1 MTAHLIAD
9 DPRLPFGQQG
19 VDAAAQLGHLGLVFS
34 LVGVGEFDDVEPL
47 QILAGHLLNE
57 LFDRVPDDVGTGQPQ
72 HPGVHRLHRQ
82 GVSLHHKG
90 GVSERRREAVVL
102 DVDERPVARNGGDVE
117 ASLGDEAQRPF
128 RAAQHPAHIQGVGV
142 GGIEVLEIVTG
153 QEAVELGEGGLYVGA
168 PLAADAIEGAVDLPL
183 AALQRQLVCQALA
196 VHRLGRHDVT
206 VLQHGLEPQH
216 VIRGLAVHQRP
227 LPRGICVDHAAQGGA
242 VGGGEIRRE
251 EVAVGFEVGVE
262 LILHHP
268 GLGPHPALLQ
278 INFQDLVHMAREID
292 DNAAAQGLTIGAGTA
307 AAREE
312 TQGRVLGPLGQ
323 LEHHRYVIRATR
335 IEHRLR
341 YDLIDAVIRR
351 HRQPACIRLFDITT
365 KC

>member
-1 MTAHLIAD
+1 M
-9 DPRLPFGQQG
+9 
-19 VDAAAQLGHLGLVFS
+19 
-34 LVGVGEFDDVEPL
+34 
-47 QILAGHLLNE
+47 
-57 LFDRVPDDVGTGQPQ
+57 PDDVGASQPQ

-82 GVSLHHKG
+82 GMGLHHKG
-90 GVSERRREAVVL
+90 GIPEGRGEAVVL
-102 DVDERPVARNGGDVE
+102 DVDQGAVARNGGDVE
-117 ASLGDEAQRPF
+117 ASLGDEAQRPLG
-128 RAAQHPAHIQGVGV
+128 AAQHPAHVQGVALRL
-142 GGIEVLEIVTG
+142 IEVLEIVTG
-153 QEAVELGEGGLYVGA
+153 QKAVELGEGRLYVGA

-183 AALQRQLVCQALA
+183 AALEGQLVCQALA
-196 VHRLGRHDVT
+196 VHRLGRHDVA
-206 VLQHGLEPQH
+206 VFQHGFEAEH
-216 VIRGLAVHQRP
+216 VIRGLAVDERP

-268 GLGPHPALLQ
+268 GLGAHPALFQ

-292 DNAAAQGLTIGAGTA
+292 DNAAAQGLAIGAGAA

-312 TQGRVLGPLGQ
+312 TQGGVLWPLSQ
-323 LEHHRYVIRATR
+323 LEHHRNIIRAAR
-335 IEHRLR
+335 IENRLR
-341 YDLIDAVIRR
+341 YYLIDAVIRR